1 MALPAFGPATP
12 ADMRRGMG
20 RFVTGVAVVSTG
32 TSEDTWC
39 GMTISSLTSI
49 SLDPAILMISL
60 THGSRTT
67 DMVADAGRFT
77 ISILSARQEAV
88 ARHFATR
95 GGSRYE
101 HIDYDLGEFGMPL
114 IKDALVQAECRMY
127 GTQTIGD
134 HTVVFGQVENLRYR
148 DGSALL
154 FNAGRFGD
162 FHDLGG
168 TLTSEGV
175 ASVVL
180 QPLARIDEEAE
191 RVWAADW
198 LASILFRN
206 STGNVQKN
214 HEF

>member
-95 GGSRYE
+95 GGARYQN
-101 HIDYDLGEFGMPL
+101 IDHEVGDYGLPM
-114 IKDALVQAECRMY
+114 IKDALVQAECRVH
-127 GTQTIGD
+127 GAPDVGD
-134 HTVVFGQVENLRYR
+134 HRVFFGEVENLRHR
-148 DGSALL
+148 DGTGLL

-162 FHDLGG
+162 FHDFGH
-168 TLTSEGV
+168 
-175 ASVVL
+175 
-180 QPLARIDEEAE
+180 DEIP
-191 RVWAADW
+191 WW
-198 LASILFRN
+198 Y
-206 STGNVQKN
+206 
-214 HEF
+214 